1 MGPVGWAVV
10 SLALAVPVLV
20 VSGVQLTRTADVLAD
35 RTGMGEALAGAL
47 LLGAVT
53 SAPGIV
59 TTTASAAA
67 GEGSLAVANAI
78 GSISVQT
85 AFLVVADLV
94 YRRANLEHAAASVP
108 NLIQSAMVVVLL
120 GLVVVATLA
129 PDWTVAAVNPLS
141 LVIVATY
148 FYGLHLSRSQ
158 QARPMWR
165 AAQTDETREDVPDED
180 DDGTPMR
187 SLWLRFGAFAVV
199 VTATG
204 ALIARSGVV
213 LAEQT
218 GLTGGF
224 VGTIV
229 TGVVTSG
236 PEIVTLMAAVRV
248 GALTLG
254 VGEIIGGN
262 AFDVLFIPAADVAF
276 RDGSV
281 YQAIGPDTR
290 FMAGVA
296 VLLAALVTAGLV
308 HRQRRGIGFEGLAVM
323 VVYLGGLAVVAF
335 GF

>member
-1 MGPVGWAVV
+1 MGPVGWAAL

-20 VSGVQLTRTADVLAD
+20 LSGVQLTRTADVLAD

-67 GEGSLAVANAI
+67 GEGSLAVANAV
-78 GSISVQT
+78 GSIAVQT

-120 GLVVVATLA
+120 GLVVVTVLA
-129 PDWTVAAVNPLS
+129 PAWAVAGVNPMS

-148 FYGLHLSRSQ
+148 FYALHLSRSQ
-158 QARPMWR
+158 HQRPMWR
-165 AAQTDETREDVPDED
+165 AAETDETHEDVPDED
-180 DDGTPMR
+180 DDGTPLR
-187 SLWLRFGAFAVV
+187 SLWLRFGVFAVV

-218 GLTGGF
+218 GLSGGF

-229 TGVVTSG
+229 TGVVTSA
-236 PEIVTLMAAVRV
+236 PEIVTLLAAVRV

-276 RDGSV
+276 RDGSI

-290 FMAGVA
+290 FMAAVT